1 MLAWPVRRVRCVLH
15 CTGCLRRPRRRPAHH
30 RFVPVEISNRKSF
43 VRFHSHPTPPTLT
56 SDLMPTVASSAHPQ
70 RPPPGDADLQEL
82 YDQVLSA
89 FADESSPS
97 NFSPTFSI
105 SMSNNVDRDDSL
117 YSPHSDEG
125 VASQISARTH
135 PHSRRQSFAPLF
147 FLSLIISLS
156 FPPSLRQSSRQHSL
170 APLPNNLLY
179 FSGGQGP
186 SSPTKASWIL
196 A

>member
-1 MLAWPVRRVRCVLH
+1 LMSCTEDVRFGIMIKRMRSGSCAGWRCVRLAASPGRCVLH
-15 CTGCLRRPRRRPAHH
+15 CIGCLKRPRRRPHHH

-125 VASQISARTH
+125 VASQISSRTH
-135 PHSRRQSFAPLF
+135 PQSRR
-147 FLSLIISLS
+147 
-156 FPPSLRQSSRQHSL
+156 
-170 APLPNNLLY
+170 
-179 FSGGQGP
+179 
-186 SSPTKASWIL
+186 
-196 A
+196 

>member
-1 MLAWPVRRVRCVLH
+1 ML
-15 CTGCLRRPRRRPAHH
+15 
-30 RFVPVEISNRKSF
+30 ISRSF
-43 VRFHSHPTPPTLT
+43 TT
-56 SDLMPTVASSAHPQ
+56 
-70 RPPPGDADLQEL
+70 
-82 YDQVLSA
+82 
-89 FADESSPS
+89 

-135 PHSRRQSFAPLF
+135 PHSRRQSFASLF
-147 FLSLIISLS
+147 FLSLIISISLS